1 MSFASLASRSHR
13 SLLAAGLLA
22 LAAAPA
28 AWAQASGPGLT
39 GRPYIGGSIGSP
51 DWRGDQ
57 TVNGITRDSSGGTGL
72 KLYGGY
78 AFSDNFALELGAVRL
93 GHMSGPAGEA
103 KADGVYLDAVGL
115 WPVAPQW
122 SLLGRVGAVNAKVS
136 TPTGSDRGTDL
147 KFGAGVQYNLSSNV
161 SIRGEWERYGLKAFD
176 AKPKADLWTVGV
188 NYAF

>member
-1 MSFASLASRSHR
+1 MRFISLAST
-13 SLLAAGLLA
+13 LLVLGTAS
-22 LAAAPA
+22 
-28 AWAQASGPGLT
+28 AWAQSSGPGLT

-51 DWRGDQ
+51 NWNGDN
-57 TVNGITRDSSGGTGL
+57 TVNGVTRDSSGGTGL

-78 AFSDNFALELGAVRL
+78 SFNENFALEFGGVRL
-93 GHMSGPAGEA
+93 GHMSGPGGEA

-122 SLLGRVGAVNAKVS
+122 SLLGRIGAVNAKVR
-136 TPTGSDRGTDL
+136 TPSGSDRGTDL

-161 SIRGEWERYGLKAFD
+161 SIRGEWERYGLKAFGE
-176 AKPKADLWTVGV
+176 KPKADLWTVGV